1 MTLEQM
7 REARQKRLL
16 RQMNNTYQPSLSP
29 AASLYAKD
37 KEEEEKKKNRGWLLG
52 GLGYVGEKLGLGL
65 LQGIEGVWDYAA
77 GGIADLF
84 GADAWAERQ
93 FSSDWLNYNHADD
106 WYNPGEG
113 WKVAG
118 DVTGGIG
125 TSLPGILTAAGI
137 TLATGGSGAAAGVG
151 LAVGSL
157 SAAGTST
164 KEAMQESGELTGK
177 EYLYGAGMGVVEAVT
192 EKLSGGLGAGVTKAA
207 KSVGKAFG
215 KVAAKETAEAAAKSA
230 AKKGVALSLKT
241 AAKSAGKEFAS
252 EAFEEGFSEWIAPYI
267 ARATYNPNA
276 QNATAEEI
284 FYSALVGGLSG
295 VGTAGGVGAF
305 VQYKNVKSG
314 TVIADEGRAKQILS
328 LAKRYTEEGL
338 TERAA
343 IRLTKYAIYR
353 TRRYFAIPSPI
364 LTVTTARIKIFS
376 EINTLIWLRSS
387 TR

>member
-1 MTLEQM
+1 MANISSMILE
-7 REARQKRLL
+7 RL
-16 RQMNNTYQPSLSP
+16 NGGAPKLSP

-37 KEEEEKKKNRGWLLG
+37 KEDEEKKKNRGGLLG
-52 GLGYVGEKLGLGL
+52 GLGYIGEKLGLGF
-65 LQGIEGVWDYAA
+65 LQGIEGILDYTV

-84 GADAWAERQ
+84 GADEWAERR
-93 FSSDWLNYNHADD
+93 FSSDWLNYNHADE

-113 WKVAG
+113 WKFAG
-118 DVTGGIG
+118 DITGGMG

-137 TLATGGSGAAAGVG
+137 TLATGGTALPALAGIG
-151 LAVGSL
+151 VGSL

-164 KEAMQESGELTGK
+164 KEAMQESGELTGR
-177 EYLYGAGMGVVEAVT
+177 EYLYGAGMGAVEAVT
-192 EKLSGGLGAGVTKAA
+192 EKLSGGLGTGVTKAA

-276 QNATAEEI
+276 QNATADEI

-295 VGTAGGVGAF
+295 VGMAGVSGGIAQV
-305 VQYKNVKSG
+305 KNASSG
-314 TVIADEGRAKQILS
+314 KEIVNEGRAKQILS
-328 LAKRYTEEGL
+328 LAKRYTEEGFSN
-338 TERAA
+338 
-343 IRLTKYAIYR
+343 
-353 TRRYFAIPSPI
+353 TRC
-364 LTVTTARIKIFS
+364 TWMTTSCWKQ
-376 EINTLIWLRSS
+376 T
-387 TR
+387 